1 MTPVSNLFFLSIDLP
16 GTETDPQGI
25 GVEVGVKEAGHVI
38 EDQEAK
44 IDEAEID
51 LEKDG
56 AVQRIKNSN
65 RHPPH
70 QINVIIMFLVGIKS
84 HVGIVNKKEL
94 KNRY

>member
-1 MTPVSNLFFLSIDLP
+1 M
-16 GTETDPQGI
+16 
-25 GVEVGVKEAGHVI
+25 GVKEAGHVI

-51 LEKDG
+51 LEKNVV
-56 AVQRIKNSN
+56 VQRIKNSN

-70 QINVIIMFLVGIKS
+70 QINVIIMFLVGITY

>member
-1 MTPVSNLFFLSIDLP
+1 MSVANYCFFSIDLR
-16 GTETDPQGI
+16 GTEIDPQGI
-25 GVEVGVKEAGHVI
+25 GVEVGVKEAGHVT
-38 EDQEAK
+38 EDQGAK

-51 LEKDG
+51 LEKNVV
-56 AVQRIKNSN
+56 VQRIKNSN

-70 QINVIIMFLVGIKS
+70 QINVIIMFLVGITY